1 MAAPINDLPTEL
13 LLNIESHLD
22 HPVLYEGNAL
32 ACTCLPM
39 WDKLGGSG
47 VYRRAAKAERDLSLA
62 TRERLR
68 LMVKDR
74 WRESENLEH
83 LAWVRDVAR
92 RGMGP
97 RTVDGVLGAF
107 QFCRPEAL
115 QDENGDTIWVEN
127 NLGFPTRACRR
138 YTLDEV
144 TRKTLLNRAT
154 MRCQDMTKL
163 EAIVDAYVDVFPDI
177 FTGACTRT
185 LLELLPIHAA
195 VKAKRPQVVQILI
208 NKGLAPALVDK
219 VISTSGRVEVEWE
232 DEYDKFDSN
241 PFNLALSKKQEEDH
255 LTREKRQMSLM
266 TLTCPTLTRTLSD
279 SGSDSDDFGYDL
291 DDSDDEEERPL
302 DAEIATYLK
311 IAEACGM
318 YRLIPALL
326 QYWNRTCPAHLY
338 SLRRLL
344 DLVSHQ
350 DGRTDILY
358 SGRESIALGADG
370 KPRVI
375 EELLKLRADC
385 EPGHEDK
392 RGALAHTCQAR
403 AGRVDRDELEA
414 VLRSAARHQY
424 TGESFFLNVWPDC
437 RELLYQEGGDGTTA
451 AEAEANKQRVDQCM
465 QKILE
470 DSIKVRTGDQGLIMA
485 EPQLHSQKAALHL
498 VRNGVQPDLRHFQK
512 AIKAWDLDLCR
523 EIIARGE
530 FDLRAKWSGFRLTSS
545 SDEPKDDYHDESSDY
560 DSDDEEDEDDKNEN
574 ENENEEKAEINAF
587 EYALLLWHKWHPAT
601 LPKEDEPLCPTLLC
615 ELLYHAGTPAQFH
628 DPAAVCLAIQ
638 RVVSVFFVQT
648 SDPEWVKRGQQIH
661 LGAAEL
667 KNGYREDLLVD
678 PSASLL
684 VKLTTLCLVLQKQ
697 FKLAF

>member
-1 MAAPINDLPTEL
+1 MAASINDLPPEL
-13 LLNIESHLD
+13 LLNIEEHLD
-22 HPVLYEGNAL
+22 HPVLYKGNAL

-47 VYRRAAKAERDLSLA
+47 IYRRAAKAERDLSLA

-92 RGMGP
+92 R
-97 RTVDGVLGAF
+97 
-107 QFCRPEAL
+107 EAL
-115 QDENGDTIWVEN
+115 KDENGDTIWVKN
-127 NLGFPTRACRR
+127 HLGFPTRACRR

-144 TRKTLLNRAT
+144 TRKTLLNRAI

-163 EAIVDAYVDVFPDI
+163 EAIVDAYVDVFPEI

-195 VKAKRPQVVQILI
+195 VKTKRPQVVQILI

-241 PFNLALSKKQEEDH
+241 PFNLALSEKQEEVC
-255 LTREKRQMSLM
+255 LYLINQMTGPLNKRKEANESDDSDLSDSDSDSV
-266 TLTCPTLTRTLSD
+266 SD

-302 DAEIATYLK
+302 DAEMATYLK

-318 YRLIPALL
+318 YQLIPALL

-392 RGALAHTCQAR
+392 RGALAHTVRNAYWRNATAIYQCQAR

-414 VLRSAARHQY
+414 VLQSCSTKR
-424 TGESFFLNVWPDC
+424 
-437 RELLYQEGGDGTTA
+437 GGDGTTA

-560 DSDDEEDEDDKNEN
+560 DSDDENDGDDKKN

-661 LGAAEL
+661 TGAAEL
-667 KNGYREDLLVD
+667 KNGDREDLLVD

>member
-1 MAAPINDLPTEL
+1 M
-13 LLNIESHLD
+13 S
-22 HPVLYEGNAL
+22 
-32 ACTCLPM
+32 
-39 WDKLGGSG
+39 
-47 VYRRAAKAERDLSLA
+47 
-62 TRERLR
+62 
-68 LMVKDR
+68 
-74 WRESENLEH
+74 
-83 LAWVRDVAR
+83 
-92 RGMGP
+92 
-97 RTVDGVLGAF
+97 
-107 QFCRPEAL
+107 
-115 QDENGDTIWVEN
+115 
-127 NLGFPTRACRR
+127 
-138 YTLDEV
+138 
-144 TRKTLLNRAT
+144 
-154 MRCQDMTKL
+154 
-163 EAIVDAYVDVFPDI
+163 
-177 FTGACTRT
+177 
-185 LLELLPIHAA
+185 
-195 VKAKRPQVVQILI
+195 
-208 NKGLAPALVDK
+208 
-219 VISTSGRVEVEWE
+219 
-232 DEYDKFDSN
+232 DSD
-241 PFNLALSKKQEEDH
+241 SD
-255 LTREKRQMSLM
+255 SV
-266 TLTCPTLTRTLSD
+266 SD

-302 DAEIATYLK
+302 DAEMATYLK

-392 RGALAHTCQAR
+392 RGALTHAVRNAYWRNATAIYQCQAR
-403 AGRVDRDELEA
+403 AGRVNRDELEA
-414 VLRSAARHQY
+414 VLRSAVRHQY

-498 VRNGVQPDLRHFQK
+498 IRNGVQPDLRHFQK

-530 FDLRAKWSGFRLTSS
+530 FDLRAKWSGFCLTSS
-545 SDEPKDDYHDESSDY
+545 SDEPKDDYHDESSDH
-560 DSDDEEDEDDKNEN
+560 DSDDEEDEDDKN

-601 LPKEDEPLCPTLLC
+601 LPKEAEPLCPTLLC

-648 SDPEWVKRGQQIH
+648 SDPEWVKRDQQIH
-661 LGAAEL
+661 TGAAEL
-667 KNGYREDLLVD
+667 QNGDREDLLVD